1 MEIFKKAETV
11 RLRSYH
17 DKYLLAEEDEE
28 SVSQDRDGRS
38 MNARWSVEV
47 VEQADVIRLKSC
59 FGKYLTASNIPM
71 FLGMTGKK
79 VTQTLPRRLDSSTEW
94 EPVREGVQV
103 RLKTRYGQYLR
114 ANGGLPPWRNSITH
128 DIPHRSTT
136 QDWVLWD
143 VDILDS
149 RKKKAPPV
157 AEPVYTPLPPPPPPP
172 ELLIVRK
179 DDHQE
184 PNSPNGFSLRS
195 PKFSK
200 SESDDSVRSPVKAD
214 GRLIYYRIG
223 DEDGNV
229 DETANEE
236 LFCFKGMGL
245 EELKE
250 KLKEE
255 TGLSDISICSKNPLN
270 GKLYP
275 LRLHLPPNNTKMH
288 VVLIPSPSKGDA
300 ASTS

>member
-17 DKYLLAEEDEE
+17 DKYLLADDDED
-28 SVSQDRDGRS
+28 SVNQDRGGRS
-38 MNARWSVEV
+38 MNARWTVEI
-47 VEQADVIRLKSC
+47 VEEENVIRLKSC

-128 DIPHRSTT
+128 DIPHRTTT

-143 VDILDS
+143 IDILEI
-149 RKKKAPPV
+149 RKKKAPQ
-157 AEPVYTPLPPPPPPP
+157 AFTPLPPPPPPP
-172 ELLIVRK
+172 ELPRVRN
-179 DDHQE
+179 DDHDE
-184 PNSPNGFSLRS
+184 PDSPKGFSVKS
-195 PKFSK
+195 PTVSK
-200 SESDDSVRSPVKAD
+200 TESDDRVRTPVKAD

-223 DEDGNV
+223 DNDGKV
-229 DETANEE
+229 DETAKEE

-245 EELKE
+245 EELKQ
-250 KLKEE
+250 KLEEE
-255 TGLSDISICSKNPLN
+255 TGLRDLSICSKNPLN

-288 VVLIPSPSKGDA
+288 VVLVPSSSKG
-300 ASTS
+300 